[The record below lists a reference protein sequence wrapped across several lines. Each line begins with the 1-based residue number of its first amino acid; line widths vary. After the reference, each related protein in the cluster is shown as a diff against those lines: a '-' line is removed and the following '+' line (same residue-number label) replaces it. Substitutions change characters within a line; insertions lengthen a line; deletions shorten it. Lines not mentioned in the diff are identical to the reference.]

1 MVRPSPDAPAF
12 LQCGAGQW
20 RPLVPGDRTRT
31 RTRRPRAR
39 AARCPP
45 ASLPT
50 ARPVPRPVRPSPRRA
65 SVAEQMAERPEAIDT
80 QPLRPVRATVRHP
93 CPGWRVVGRGA
104 LYSPPVHPQPAPGY
118 AWGAPGLSRRHRY
131 ETSWPVS
138 ARSGRWDFRRQRCPA
153 QLPLAAGASH
163 PCRGGPVPQASWVAT
178 VRSTPRPS
186 FRSSPAPPG
195 PASLVTPSP
204 QPAPFFL
211 PSKLPGPCPIAPPH
225 THTHC
230 RGHRQAPG
238 QVH

>member
-1 MVRPSPDAPAF
+1 MLPAAHQPRCPLPGPCLGPSVHRPGEPLWPSRWQSGLRRSIPSRCGRSGPPSATPAPA
-12 LQCGAGQW
+12 GGQSGG
-20 RPLVPGDRTRT
+20 VPFTPHLST
-31 RTRRPRAR
+31 
-39 AARCPP
+39 
-45 ASLPT
+45 
-50 ARPVPRPVRPSPRRA
+50 PS
-65 SVAEQMAERPEAIDT
+65 QH
-80 QPLRPVRATVRHP
+80 RATPGVRLAFLEGTDMK
-93 CPGWRVVGRGA
+93 CPGQCQPGGGR
-104 LYSPPVHPQPAPGY
+104 
-118 AWGAPGLSRRHRY
+118 R
-131 ETSWPVS
+131 
-138 ARSGRWDFRRQRCPA
+138 DFRRQRCPA

-163 PCRGGPVPQASWVAT
+163 PRRGGPVPQASWAAT

-186 FRSSPAPPG
+186 FRSPPAAPG